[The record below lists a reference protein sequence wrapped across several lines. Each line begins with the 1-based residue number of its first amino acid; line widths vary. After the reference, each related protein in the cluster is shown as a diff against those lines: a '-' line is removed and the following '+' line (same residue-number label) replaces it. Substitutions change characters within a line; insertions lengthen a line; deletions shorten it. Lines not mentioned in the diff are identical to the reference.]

1 MGIAYASGM
10 AKLNN
15 AIMTTTESA
24 RLSELESQIESN
36 IAIVGRALF
45 EIRESRLYRF
55 THSTFEDYCRERFA
69 MSKTY
74 INMQIQA
81 AAVTDT
87 LTTNGCQTVPASER
101 QARPLAKLPA
111 DEQPAAWEKAQEIAK
126 EEGKP
131 LAARH
136 VEKAVADTKSAK
148 FPTNTPS
155 VTNDEEGEDAERDS
169 EKLWLLKSTW
179 KTATK
184 KDKEAFRVWIEA

>member
-1 MGIAYASGM
+1 MGR
-10 AKLNN
+10 N
-15 AIMTTTESA
+15 
-24 RLSELESQIESN
+24 
-36 IAIVGRALF
+36 
-45 EIRESRLYRF
+45 
-55 THSTFEDYCRERFA
+55 
-69 MSKTY
+69 Y
-74 INMQIQA
+74 INRQIQA
-81 AAVTDT
+81 AEVMDN
-87 LTTNGCQTVPASER
+87 LVPNGHQSLPTSER

-111 DEQPAAWEKAQEIAK
+111 DEQPAAWEKAQVIAK